1 MAEKRAG
8 LKEIA
13 ELAGMSVGNVSM
25 VLSGRGDTARIS
37 KASQQKVFDAAKELN
52 YKPNVYAK
60 RLRTNNSGHIIV
72 AVFFA
77 SSRNIAVIGSFFSGI
92 HELLSDESFAES
104 RPELV
109 LYPYN
114 QGQLRA
120 LDQIVQQSCFHGAI
134 FMGMSSDDFE
144 YVEKLTI
151 SEPVVVFN
159 RVSTHH
165 HYVFTD
171 NASIG
176 KIAAQIFYKRGCR
189 NTFLITGR
197 SISPAGNQ
205 RRQGFIDECEKLG
218 LSLPPDH
225 ILQVNP
231 RFEGGKEAAFA
242 IIERDLKPDA
252 LFFSE
257 AFMVSGAL
265 HWLLRQDSSII
276 QKIAFATYSADS
288 IGVENYIPGLTT
300 IRMPMEEMSRDC
312 LLLLLRAIQNPES
325 RHMNIMH
332 KPITVIRDT

>member
-13 ELAGMSVGNVSM
+13 ELAGMSIGNVSM

-60 RLRTNNSGHIIV
+60 RLRTNNSGHIII

-77 SSRNIAVIGSFFSGI
+77 SSKNVAVIGSFFSGI

-114 QGQLRA
+114 QGQLRS
-120 LDQIVQQSCFHGAI
+120 LDQIVQQGCFHGAI

-144 YVEKLTI
+144 YVENLTI
-151 SEPVVVFN
+151 SQPVVVFN
-159 RVSTHH
+159 RVSARH

-176 KIAAQIFYKRGCR
+176 KIAAQIFYKHGCR
-189 NTFLITGR
+189 NVFLVTGH
-197 SISPAGNQ
+197 SVSPAGAQ
-205 RRQGFIDECEKLG
+205 RRQGFIDECGKLG

-231 RFEGGKEAAFA
+231 RFEGGKEAAFT
-242 IIERDLKPDA
+242 IIERNMKPDA

-265 HWLLRQDSSII
+265 HWLLLQNNSIF
-276 QKIAFATYSADS
+276 KKTVFATYSGDS
-288 IGVENYIPGLTT
+288 IGVENYIPGLST
-300 IRMPMEEMSRDC
+300 IRMPMEDMSRDC
-312 LLLLLRAIQNPES
+312 LLLLLRAIHNPEFK
-325 RHMNIMH
+325 HMNIMH
-332 KPITVIRDT
+332 KPITVIRD

>member
-13 ELAGMSVGNVSM
+13 ELAGMSIGNVSM

-60 RLRTNNSGHIIV
+60 RLRTNNSGHIII

-77 SSRNIAVIGSFFSGI
+77 SSKNVAVIGSFFSGI

-114 QGQLRA
+114 QGQLRS
-120 LDQIVQQSCFHGAI
+120 LDQIVQQGCFHGAI

-144 YVEKLTI
+144 YVESLTI
-151 SEPVVVFN
+151 SQPVVVFN
-159 RVSTHH
+159 RVSARH

-176 KIAAQIFYKRGCR
+176 KIAAQIFYKHGCR
-189 NTFLITGR
+189 NVFLVTGH
-197 SISPAGNQ
+197 SVSPAGAQ
-205 RRQGFIDECEKLG
+205 RRQGFIDECGKLG

-231 RFEGGKEAAFA
+231 RFEGGKEAAFT
-242 IIERDLKPDA
+242 IIERNMKPDA

-265 HWLLRQDSSII
+265 HWLLLQNNSIF
-276 QKIAFATYSADS
+276 KKTVFATYSGDS
-288 IGVENYIPGLTT
+288 IGVENYIPGLST
-300 IRMPMEEMSRDC
+300 IRMPMEDMSRDC
-312 LLLLLRAIQNPES
+312 LLLLLQAIHNPES
-325 RHMNIMH
+325 KHMNIMH
-332 KPITVIRDT
+332 KPITVIRD